1 MTVFLS
7 YEKLGKFMDTN
18 VLMMAGVTHVRRV
31 RPIPEYQGTRVL
43 AYVLSRKSQTN
54 SWMPR

>member
-1 MTVFLS
+1 
-7 YEKLGKFMDTN
+7 MDTN
-18 VLMMAGVTHVRRV
+18 VLMMAGVTHLRRV

-54 SWMPR
+54 TWMPR